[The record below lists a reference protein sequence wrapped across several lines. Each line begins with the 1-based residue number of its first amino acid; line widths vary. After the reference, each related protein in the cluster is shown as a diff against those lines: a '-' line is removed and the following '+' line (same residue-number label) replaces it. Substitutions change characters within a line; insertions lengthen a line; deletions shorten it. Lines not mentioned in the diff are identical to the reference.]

1 MTSQTA
7 VWSLLTQ
14 PQETCQQ
21 RRGRDLGIDASWRL
35 ASDQLAGTMVSP
47 QSHGSVPRPRL
58 GRPYAHHCL
67 RVTAHSSQLSLQSLL
82 RLTIR
87 PSLTTNDHY
96 CPHWHWSQGCHW
108 PLLTTTDH
116 YWPLQTTTDHQR
128 ALLTITDP
136 WWPMLLTTI
145 DHYWSLQTT
154 TDDYRPPKSTTDHH
168 WPLMTNAT
176 DHYKPPVTTTDY
188 YRLLLTSTDHYWPLL
203 TTTDYYWPLQTTTD
217 HYRPLLITTD
227 HYWSL
232 QTTTDHYRASLTT
245 TDYYWPLQTTKDHY
259 WSLLITTDH
268 YRPLLTTTEHRWPL
282 QTTTDHGLHVQSILS
297 EFSQLHCKACLTQL
311 NWHQLCTQ
319 LLQFGLAR
327 KLWRLVRCTRQLQM
341 SLWQTDKLTT
351 TIQTDTRT
359 HLSQSTTIHSAHS
372 GSWL

>member
-21 RRGRDLGIDASWRL
+21 RRGLDLGIDASWRL

-108 PLLTTTDH
+108 PLLTTTD
-116 YWPLQTTTDHQR
+116 Y
-128 ALLTITDP
+128 
-136 WWPMLLTTI
+136 
-145 DHYWSLQTT
+145 
-154 TDDYRPPKSTTDHH
+154 YRPPKSTTDHH

-217 HYRPLLITTD
+217 HYRPLKTTTD

-245 TDYYWPLQTTKDHY
+245 TDYYWPRSPCAEHLVWVQSAPLQGLSHAAELTPAVYSTPAVWTCEKTLTSCQMHSTAPDVSMTDRQTHY
-259 WSLLITTDH
+259 NNTDRHTNSPLTVHNHTFSTLWLLIIVHYTNTLTYLFTYLHTVTTYEWH
-268 YRPLLTTTEHRWPL
+268 
-282 QTTTDHGLHVQSILS
+282 IL
-297 EFSQLHCKACLTQL
+297 
-311 NWHQLCTQ
+311 
-319 LLQFGLAR
+319 
-327 KLWRLVRCTRQLQM
+327 V
-341 SLWQTDKLTT
+341 D
-351 TIQTDTRT
+351 
-359 HLSQSTTIHSAHS
+359 
-372 GSWL
+372 